1 MNVIRIR
8 DRKSRSRGRKSRS
21 RGRKSRSRGRKSHSR
36 GRKSHSRGRKS
47 HSRRHNMLGVKIDVD
62 GEEEDYKENEEVL
75 QDSADN
81 RWVTVILQNGQV
93 FSIEMRR
100 TENILY
106 LKLRLNLSDQF
117 RALTGVMP
125 MAIGNMR
132 LTRIEPETN
141 VEQILGDARP
151 LSTLENTVLRFQRVG
166 QQPVLFNI
174 QDILSTV
181 QIHPNYNHPS
191 GAVQNNIPPMPQF
204 FPQLHHVAPQLP
216 PAPHHAAQFNQLLQ
230 LNNQFHQNNANA
242 FAQLLQQAPP
252 WNPHPPAPQL
262 NPHPPVPQLNL
273 HPLAPQ
279 LNPHLPAPQLNPH
292 PPAPQN
298 NSILSNVQY
307 FPSEEEL
314 YDEYWRRRDGIG
326 TNRTL

>member
-1 MNVIRIR
+1 MF
-8 DRKSRSRGRKSRS
+8 
-21 RGRKSRSRGRKSHSR
+21 
-36 GRKSHSRGRKS
+36 
-47 HSRRHNMLGVKIDVD
+47 GVKIDVD
-62 GEEEDYKENEEVL
+62 GEEEDYKEQEEVL

-81 RWVTVILQNGQV
+81 RWVTVILQDGQV

-174 QDILSTV
+174 QDILTTV

-204 FPQLHHVAPQLP
+204 LPQLHQVAPQLP
-216 PAPHHAAQFNQLLQ
+216 VVPHHAAQFHQLLQ
-230 LNNQFHQNNANA
+230 LNHQFHQNNADA
-242 FAQLLQQAPP
+242 FAQLLQQAQQAPP
-252 WNPHPPAPQL
+252 MNPHPLAPQMNLHLQAPQL
-262 NPHPPVPQLNL
+262 NPQPPALQMNPQPPALQMN
-273 HPLAPQ
+273 PQ
-279 LNPHLPAPQLNPH
+279 
-292 PPAPQN
+292 PPAPLN

-307 FPSEEEL
+307 YPTE
-314 YDEYWRRRDGIG
+314 DEALEAYWRRRDGIG
-326 TNRTL
+326 MNSGPSSIQYEPNDEEDEQNAEEDEDSLY